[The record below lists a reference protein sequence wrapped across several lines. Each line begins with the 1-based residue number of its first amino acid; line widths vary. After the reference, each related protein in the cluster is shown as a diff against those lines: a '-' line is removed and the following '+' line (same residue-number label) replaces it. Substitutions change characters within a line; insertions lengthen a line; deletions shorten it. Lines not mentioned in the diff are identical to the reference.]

1 MRGATSE
8 TAGSGAPGRAR
19 GAFIVFSSACA
30 VLALHIVVDAFIAT
44 RPGTSAVDHL
54 VPGLV
59 PLALLAAAVVVY
71 PRLGPGWRA
80 AVSLV
85 LGAVTLVGGAV
96 TVQSVLGGL
105 SGNAVTGVLLVPA
118 GLVLIGLG
126 VWLLWTARRRGGRRL
141 LRGVLLAL
149 AVILGAYIIVLPIA
163 MAIVA
168 TQRPAEKVPD
178 VAAIDLG
185 RPARAVS
192 VRTAD
197 GLTLRGWYVPSTNGA
212 AVLTFPREWTE
223 DQARVLAEHGYG
235 VLLLDPRGYGDSEG
249 DPNAYGWGSVADV
262 QAGLDFLERQPDVR
276 EGRIGGLG
284 LSVGGEQLIEAAAS
298 DPRLEAVVSE
308 GAGER
313 SVREAAVRGVRGWPA
328 LPSMAVQTAAV
339 AVLSGHAPPPSLR
352 DLVARIAP
360 RPVFLINAENGGGG
374 EELTPDYYAAAGQ
387 PKQLWTVPGAEHTG
401 GLAARPEE
409 YRRRVLAFFDEALL
423 GRSGSPGAVQ

>member
-1 MRGATSE
+1 MRGTTPEA
-8 TAGSGAPGRAR
+8 AGSGGAGRGR
-19 GAFIVFSSACA
+19 GAFVVFASACA
-30 VLALHIVVDAFIAT
+30 VLALHIVVDAFIVT
-44 RPGTSAVDHL
+44 RPGTGATDHL

-59 PLALLAAAVVVY
+59 PLALLAAAVFVF
-71 PRLGPGWRA
+71 PRLGAGRQA

-85 LGAVTLVGGAV
+85 LGAVTLAGAAV
-96 TVQSVLGGL
+96 TAQGLLGGL
-105 SGNAVTGVLLVPA
+105 RGNAVTGVLLAPA

-126 VWLLWTARRRGGRRL
+126 VWLLWAARRRGRGRV
-141 LRGVLLAL
+141 LRGVLLVL
-149 AVILGAYIIVLPIA
+149 AVILGAYIVVLPIA

-168 TQRPAEKVPD
+168 TQRPAREAPD
-178 VAAIDLG
+178 VAAVDLG

-197 GLTLRGWYVPSTNGA
+197 GLTLRGWYVPSTSGA

-249 DPNAYGWGSVADV
+249 DPNAYGWGPVADV
-262 QAGLDFLERQPDVR
+262 RAGLDFLEEQSDLR

-360 RPVFLINAENGGGG
+360 RPLFLINAENGGGG
-374 EELTPDYYAAAGQ
+374 EELTPEYYAAAGP
-387 PKQLWTVPGAEHTG
+387 PKQLWTVPDAGHTG
-401 GLAARPEE
+401 GLAAQPDE

-423 GRSGSPGAVQ
+423 GQHRWRTN